1 MPDVSTSTM
10 TKDEALLYISKM
22 RDDQKVKIVLVSN
35 ESKATTKK
43 LLVEQNNNWDYG
55 CYKD

>member
-10 TKDEALLYISKM
+10 TKEEALLYISKM

-35 ESKATTKK
+35 ESKNATKK
-43 LLVEQNNNWDYG
+43 LLVEQDSKWDYG

>member
-22 RDDQKVKIVLVSN
+22 KDDQKVKIVLVSN
-35 ESKATTKK
+35 ESKTQTKE
-43 LLVEQNNNWDYG
+43 LLVDRVSKWDYG